1 MGGSKMTV
9 QDAIEFLRNLSY
21 CIGSCSMDYLS
32 DSDADK
38 MRECIDTIEEALDED
53 N

>member
-1 MGGSKMTV
+1 MTV
-9 QDAIEFLRNLSY
+9 QDAIEFLRDLSY

-38 MRECIDTIEEALDED
+38 MRECIDTLEDALEENE
-53 N
+53 

>member
-1 MGGSKMTV
+1 MTV

-38 MRECIDTIEEALDED
+38 MRECIDTLEDALEEDE
-53 N
+53 